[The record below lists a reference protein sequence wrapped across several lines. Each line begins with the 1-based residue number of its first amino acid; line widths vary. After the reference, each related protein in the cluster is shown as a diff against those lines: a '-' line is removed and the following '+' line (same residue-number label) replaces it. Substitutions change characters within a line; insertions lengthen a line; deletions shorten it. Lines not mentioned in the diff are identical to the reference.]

1 MNPLRTGSGCLAAS
15 SLGIAR
21 RAAKIVHR
29 VQHSYATRRPV
40 VPVVLSCPVDS
51 AGTIIAISCGL
62 PPEVTMPL
70 YRAASLLL
78 YSLLYLAVV
87 RALAMAMLA

>member
-1 MNPLRTGSGCLAAS
+1 
-15 SLGIAR
+15 
-21 RAAKIVHR
+21 
-29 VQHSYATRRPV
+29 
-40 VPVVLSCPVDS
+40 
-51 AGTIIAISCGL
+51 
-62 PPEVTMPL
+62 MPL